1 MDSGIDSTKPLSIL
15 STEFSLAGNTLD
27 CSCHRN
33 PSVFWLLLA
42 WKIFLIW
49 QITFKLELRILFI
62 EASLPTLLF
71 QFPLLSPLRSAALV
85 CWKYFLVHCSEKC
98 QGQLNYNWLHS
109 QHNSGQY
116 YSSMEKHKYSSCC
129 GEWGRSDNVD
139 TDQVRRL
146 GQLTLTTDLTSYSLQ
161 LHSSTWEEDKIF
173 ISFSLFFT
181 RRKFQN
187 MLLGVKFYHLKSFN
201 A

>member
-1 MDSGIDSTKPLSIL
+1 MDPGIDSTNPLSIL
-15 STEFSLAGNTLD
+15 STEFSLAGNTSD

-62 EASLPTLLF
+62 EATLPTLLF

-116 YSSMEKHKYSSCC
+116 YSSMEKHKYSTVVSEA
-129 GEWGRSDNVD
+129 GVTMLILTRWGDSDNWHWQLISPH
-139 TDQVRRL
+139 TASSFTPARGRRIK
-146 GQLTLTTDLTSYSLQ
+146 YSS
-161 LHSSTWEEDKIF
+161 HSHYFRKNI
-173 ISFSLFFT
+173 ILT

-187 MLLGVKFYHLKSFN
+187 MLLGSD
-201 A
+201 